1 MSVPVKPYR
10 SFSCTTSA
18 TDKQISDGA
27 KERVAW
33 AAAAW
38 RMSDTGSFT
47 AGEFVVVPANQVVPV
62 TKNVNSFGR
71 GDAGTVTVYVADVIY

>member
-1 MSVPVKPYR
+1 MKPYR
-10 SFSCTTSA
+10 SISVTTS
-18 TDKQISDGA
+18 TTTGQISDGA

-47 AGEFVVVPANQVVPV
+47 AGEFVVVPANAVVPV
-62 TKNVNSFGR
+62 TKNTMTYAR
-71 GDAGTVTVYVADVIY
+71 GDATTVTVYITDVIK

>member
-1 MSVPVKPYR
+1 MKPYR
-10 SFSCTTSA
+10 SISASSSA

-33 AAAAW
+33 SASAW

-47 AGEFVVVPANQVVPV
+47 SGEFVVVAANQVVPV
-62 TKNVNSFGR
+62 AKNTNTFGR
-71 GDAGTVTVYVADVIY
+71 GDSATVTIYVADIIK

>member
-1 MSVPVKPYR
+1 MKPYR
-10 SFSCTTSA
+10 SFSCSTSA

-47 AGEFVVVPANQVVPV
+47 SGEFVVVPANQVVPV
-62 TKNVNSFGR
+62 TKNSTTFAR
-71 GDAGTVTVYVADVIY
+71 GDSATVTVYITDVIK

>member
-1 MSVPVKPYR
+1 MKPYR
-10 SFSCTTSA
+10 SISVSSSA

-33 AAAAW
+33 AASAW

-47 AGEFVVVPANQVVPV
+47 AGEFVVVPANHPVPV
-62 TKNVNSFGR
+62 TKNTITYAR
-71 GDAGTVTVYVADVIY
+71 GDSGTVTVYVADVIK

>member
-1 MSVPVKPYR
+1 MNPYR
-10 SFSCTTSA
+10 SVSVTTS
-18 TDKQISDGA
+18 TTTGQISDGA

-47 AGEFVVVPANQVVPV
+47 AGQFVVVPANQVVPV
-62 TKNVNSFGR
+62 AKNTNTFAR
-71 GDAGTVTVYVADVIY
+71 GDAATVTVYITDVIK

>member
-1 MSVPVKPYR
+1 MKPYR
-10 SFSCTTSA
+10 SISVTSSA

-33 AAAAW
+33 ASAAW

-47 AGEFVVVPANQVVPV
+47 ANEFVVVPANQPVPV
-62 TKNVNSFGR
+62 TKNTITYAR
-71 GDAGTVTVYVADVIY
+71 GDSGTVTVYIADVIK